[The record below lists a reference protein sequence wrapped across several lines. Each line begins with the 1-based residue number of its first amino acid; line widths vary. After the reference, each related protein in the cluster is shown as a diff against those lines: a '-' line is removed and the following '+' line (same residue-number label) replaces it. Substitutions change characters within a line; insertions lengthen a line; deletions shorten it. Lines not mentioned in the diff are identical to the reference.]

1 MTDVS
6 QVSTPPAGLIPLGG
20 RPRWR
25 DYLAALWARREFT
38 RSLASGQLRT
48 QNMDTVLGNV
58 WQLINPI
65 LLIGVYYLVF
75 GILLDIGDAELPWR
89 PANYIGFLSIGVFIY
104 SYQQRAVVNGAS
116 SIVGNLGLIRSLQFP
131 RAVLPTS
138 VTIKEV
144 LGFGSSL
151 VVMLAVMLA
160 SGEGMSWS
168 WLAFP
173 IVFALA
179 TLFAWGGALTTARLT
194 EAVRDTR
201 NVLPFVFRLL
211 FYISGILYDVTRFTD
226 EFTRTRPELGFIDH
240 LFLLN
245 PFYVYVS
252 LAREALMASYE
263 HNNPPLLWLAGALW
277 AVVAV
282 VGGLWYFVGAE
293 KQYGRG

>member
-1 MTDVS
+1 MS

-38 RSLASGQLRT
+38 RSLASGQLRS

-65 LLIGVYYLVF
+65 LLISVYYLVF
-75 GILLDIGDAELPWR
+75 GVLLNIGDGALPWR

-104 SYQQRAVVNGAS
+104 SYQQRAVVAGAS
-116 SIVGNLGLIRSLQFP
+116 SIIGNLGLIRSLQFP

-144 LGFGSSL
+144 LGFGSSF
-151 VVMLAVMLA
+151 VVMVAVMLA
-160 SGEGMSWS
+160 TGEGLTWA
-168 WLAFP
+168 WLSFP
-173 IVFALA
+173 VVFVLA
-179 TLFAWGGALTTARLT
+179 TLFAWGGALITARLT

-201 NVLPFVFRLL
+201 NLLPFVFRLL
-211 FYISGILYDVTRFTD
+211 FYVSGILYDITRFTD
-226 EFTRTRPELGFIDH
+226 DFPNWSFLDD

-263 HNNPPLLWLAGALW
+263 HNNPPLLWVAGVLW
-277 AVVAV
+277 AGVAV
-282 VGGLWYFVGAE
+282 IGGLWYFVGAE
-293 KQYGRG
+293 KRYGRG